1 MKNRLLGA
9 FALCAAVF
17 VANEAEAAAVNEG
30 DGPAKAIIDIG
41 CYECQIPAPGLM
53 MLVK

>member
-17 VANEAEAAAVNEG
+17 VDPRVYEG